1 MSIKKFRADQTD
13 LSAPVGVPVPI
24 GSPVP
29 AVRTSTISADHNA
42 RAQAGVWECSPGKFQ
57 RQVAQAE
64 FCHFLS
70 GECTFTPQGGGP
82 PIEIRPGDVVFFP
95 PNSMGVWDIRQTSR
109 KVFIVFDDT
118 VAK

>member
-13 LSAPVGVPVPI
+13 LSAPVAVPV
-24 GSPVP
+24 
-29 AVRTSTISADHNA
+29 TISANHNA
-42 RAQAGVWECSPGKFQ
+42 RTRAGVWECSPGKFQ

-70 GECTFTPQGGGP
+70 GECSFTPENGGP
-82 PIEIRPGDVVFFP
+82 TIEIRPGDVVFFP

-118 VAK
+118 TSK